1 MNVWY
6 MNLKDDRDAE
16 NRNSDDELKFR
27 ICIEKSILAIGWGF
41 NANFEDWSEYKA
53 LADDYYKDD
62 KDDKAY
68 SAAVNGLTKMQKD
81 DLVWLKNPVSHERYL
96 AQIVDDAPSMCCCLK
111 DFDIYSCRKASIIK
125 ISPELLKQFDLQGKK
140 DYGRH
145 TIEQVREQPI
155 IDGTIK
161 LFDSIK

>member
-6 MNLKDDRDAE
+6 MNLKDNRDAE

-96 AQIVDDAPSMCCCLK
+96 AQIVDDSPSMCCCLK
-111 DFDIYSCRKASIIK
+111 DFDIYSCRKANIIK
-125 ISPELLKQFDLQGKK
+125 ISHELLNQFDLQGKK

>member
-1 MNVWY
+1 MNIWY
-6 MNLKDDRDAE
+6 MNLKD
-16 NRNSDDELKFR
+16 NRNVGRNADDELKFR

-53 LADDYYKDD
+53 LADDYYN
-62 KDDKAY
+62 DDKAY
-68 SAAVNGLTKMQKD
+68 STAVKKIAEMQNG

-125 ISPELLKQFDLQGKK
+125 ISPELLKKFDLQDKK
-140 DYGRH
+140 DHGRH

-155 IDGTIK
+155 IDGTVK

>member
-6 MNLKDDRDAE
+6 MNLKD
-16 NRNSDDELKFR
+16 NRNLGRNADEELKFR

-53 LADDYYKDD
+53 LADDYYRNDD
-62 KDDKAY
+62 RY
-68 SAAVNGLTKMQKD
+68 STAVYKLTDMKKD

-111 DFDIYSCRKASIIK
+111 DFDIYSCRKANIIK
-125 ISPELLKQFDLQGKK
+125 ISPELLNQFDLQGKK
-140 DYGRH
+140 DYGGH

-155 IDGTIK
+155 IDSTVK